1 MSDRREWKINKY
13 KLDSSGLKRVAKH
26 IAHLLNGLSQSPTTD
41 PALTGTED
49 TLGATLANPCD
60 DIDQEP

>member
-13 KLDSSGLKRVAKH
+13 KLDSSCLKGVAKH
-26 IAHLLNGLSQSPTTD
+26 IAHILNGLYSPTTD